1 MPIRPAIAGDIPQ
14 ILELIRNLA
23 EYEKALHEVR
33 ASEKDLIDSL
43 FCQNPQVFA
52 HVATEDGQVVG
63 VAIWYLNYST
73 WLGKHGIY
81 LEDLFVLPQHRGS
94 GHGFA
99 MLRHLA
105 QICLDRGYERLQ
117 WWVLDWNQPAINF
130 YKSLGA
136 IPMDEWTVY
145 RATGDALEKMAAA
158 NSPAN
163 NP

>member
-1 MPIRPAIAGDIPQ
+1 MPIRPAQPSDIPQ

-33 ASEKDLIDSL
+33 ASEKNLLESL
-43 FCQNPQVFA
+43 FCENPQVFA
-52 HVATEDGQVVG
+52 HVATQGDEIVG

-81 LEDLFVLPQHRGS
+81 LEDLFVLPQFRGS

-99 MLRHLA
+99 LLRHLA
-105 QICLDRGYERLQ
+105 QICVDRGYERLQ
-117 WWVLDWNQPAINF
+117 WWVLDWNQPAIDF
-130 YKSLGA
+130 YKSLDA
-136 IPMDEWTVY
+136 IAMDEWTVY
-145 RATGDALEKMAAA
+145 RATGDALQKIASATF
-158 NSPAN
+158 PAS